1 MVRKRLK
8 AVLALLVATMF
19 LLQAAPMYSFA
30 DEAETSPTAEQTQET
45 ENTDSEVLNFAIDDE
60 GNKVD
65 LPEDYS
71 DADGDTVATAE
82 PASGG
87 FYEADT
93 DAFFEYDE
101 NEVTLAAE
109 EVAYETDFSGASV
122 GSTSVDGW
130 VFATKSK
137 DGNEKT
143 STFEVVDSERGSVLR
158 MEKKKN
164 GAKTEGGKAAGDETV
179 LAMHDLPN
187 PAHGHIAFT
196 ADIKVEAAGRF
207 GVFLYGQSEDLA
219 AATESATV
227 PYLGRAYFWDTG
239 AKDKDPATTEP
250 NGLSTWQRYS
260 RSLDENVGYSVGQWY
275 TMRFDLDTEAG
286 ASSVRSV

>member
-1 MVRKRLK
+1 M
-8 AVLALLVATMF
+8 
-19 LLQAAPMYSFA
+19 
-30 DEAETSPTAEQTQET
+30 
-45 ENTDSEVLNFAIDDE
+45 
-60 GNKVD
+60 
-65 LPEDYS
+65 
-71 DADGDTVATAE
+71 ATAE

-207 GVFLYGQSEDLA
+207 GVFLYGE
-219 AATESATV
+219 
-227 PYLGRAYFWDTG
+227 
-239 AKDKDPATTEP
+239 
-250 NGLSTWQRYS
+250 
-260 RSLDENVGYSVGQWY
+260 
-275 TMRFDLDTEAG
+275 
-286 ASSVRSV
+286 

>member
-122 GSTSVDGW
+122 GSLS
-130 VFATKSK
+130 
-137 DGNEKT
+137 
-143 STFEVVDSERGSVLR
+143 LI
-158 MEKKKN
+158 
-164 GAKTEGGKAAGDETV
+164 
-179 LAMHDLPN
+179 
-187 PAHGHIAFT
+187 HI
-196 ADIKVEAAGRF
+196 
-207 GVFLYGQSEDLA
+207 
-219 AATESATV
+219 
-227 PYLGRAYFWDTG
+227 
-239 AKDKDPATTEP
+239 
-250 NGLSTWQRYS
+250 
-260 RSLDENVGYSVGQWY
+260 
-275 TMRFDLDTEAG
+275 
-286 ASSVRSV
+286 